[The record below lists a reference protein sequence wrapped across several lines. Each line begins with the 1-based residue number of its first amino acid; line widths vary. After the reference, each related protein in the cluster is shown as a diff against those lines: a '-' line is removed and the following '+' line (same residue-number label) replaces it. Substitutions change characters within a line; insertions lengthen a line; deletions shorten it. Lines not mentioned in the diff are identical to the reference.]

1 MYWYPDW
8 ITAMMVKEKL
18 GIQNG
23 ITDISTGGEAM
34 NKVKEP
40 IFYAKASVDTMMRK
54 YKAADLPP
62 KGHFHYHQGVFLSGV
77 YKTYQACGEKKYFQ
91 YIKDWV
97 DASIDKDGTPVDF
110 NKGHLDDLQP
120 GILMY
125 ALLDETGDVKYKKA
139 LDLLVTAL
147 KDMPRNEIGGFWHK
161 DDLPDQMWLD
171 GLYMGGPI
179 GAEYGAR
186 FDAPECFDLVAEQ
199 VLLMEQATK
208 DEKTGLLYHAWD
220 SSKAESWADKETG
233 LSPEFWGR
241 SIGWVPVAV
250 LDDLDFIPKDHK
262 KRSEM
267 ERFVRELLQTVCNYQ
282 SDQGRWY
289 QVVDKG
295 GQEGNWLETSC
306 SCLFVAAI
314 CKAAGK
320 GILPESYLEQAR
332 KGFEGVID
340 SLGWNGEDL
349 LVGNVCIGT
358 GVGDYKHY
366 CDRPTSVNDLHGVG
380 AFLIMCTEMQK
391 FWR

>member
-8 ITAMMVKEKL
+8 IAVMMVKEKL

-34 NKVKEP
+34 SEVKEP

-97 DASIDKDGTPVDF
+97 DASIDKDGIPVDF

-125 ALLDETGDVKYKKA
+125 PLLDETGDVKYKKA

-179 GAEYGAR
+179 GAEYGVR

-199 VLLMEQATK
+199 VLLMEQATR

-250 LDDLDFIPKDHK
+250 LDDLDFIPKDHE

>member
-1 MYWYPDW
+1 
-8 ITAMMVKEKL
+8 MMVKEKL

-147 KDMPRNEIGGFWHK
+147 KDMPRNEIGGFIIRS
-161 DDLPDQMWLD
+161 L
-171 GLYMGGPI
+171 
-179 GAEYGAR
+179 
-186 FDAPECFDLVAEQ
+186 FC
-199 VLLMEQATK
+199 VLF
-208 DEKTGLLYHAWD
+208 H
-220 SSKAESWADKETG
+220 
-233 LSPEFWGR
+233 
-241 SIGWVPVAV
+241 
-250 LDDLDFIPKDHK
+250 
-262 KRSEM
+262 
-267 ERFVRELLQTVCNYQ
+267 
-282 SDQGRWY
+282 
-289 QVVDKG
+289 
-295 GQEGNWLETSC
+295 
-306 SCLFVAAI
+306 
-314 CKAAGK
+314 
-320 GILPESYLEQAR
+320 
-332 KGFEGVID
+332 
-340 SLGWNGEDL
+340 
-349 LVGNVCIGT
+349 
-358 GVGDYKHY
+358 
-366 CDRPTSVNDLHGVG
+366 
-380 AFLIMCTEMQK
+380 
-391 FWR
+391 

>member
-110 NKGHLDDLQP
+110 NKEHLDDLQP

-139 LDLLVTAL
+139 LDR
-147 KDMPRNEIGGFWHK
+147 K
-161 DDLPDQMWLD
+161 
-171 GLYMGGPI
+171 
-179 GAEYGAR
+179 
-186 FDAPECFDLVAEQ
+186 
-199 VLLMEQATK
+199 
-208 DEKTGLLYHAWD
+208 
-220 SSKAESWADKETG
+220 S
-233 LSPEFWGR
+233 
-241 SIGWVPVAV
+241 
-250 LDDLDFIPKDHK
+250 
-262 KRSEM
+262 
-267 ERFVRELLQTVCNYQ
+267 
-282 SDQGRWY
+282 
-289 QVVDKG
+289 VV
-295 GQEGNWLETSC
+295 
-306 SCLFVAAI
+306 
-314 CKAAGK
+314 
-320 GILPESYLEQAR
+320 
-332 KGFEGVID
+332 
-340 SLGWNGEDL
+340 
-349 LVGNVCIGT
+349 
-358 GVGDYKHY
+358 
-366 CDRPTSVNDLHGVG
+366 
-380 AFLIMCTEMQK
+380 
-391 FWR
+391 